1 MPGHRCSIQC
11 IVPPHM
17 LESIARNGSGDQRA
31 AAVTTLVRD
40 ATRAGPARAPHPPP
54 PGEAEGAAAEAGSPV
69 RSIYDLKNGESAP
82 TGQPAR
88 SEGDQ
93 PTGDDAVDEA
103 YDGFGATYDFYWET
117 FQRDSIDNKGLP
129 LVGWVH
135 YGTDYDNAFWDGQ
148 RMIFGDGDGKLFVR
162 FTKSLDVIGHE
173 LTHGVT
179 QTEANLDYFDQPGAL
194 NESISDVFG
203 SLVRQRKLGQTA
215 AQADWLIGKD
225 VLGPDVN
232 GVAIRSM
239 KAPGTAYDDPVLGKD
254 PQPASFKDYLDTADD
269 NGGVHTNSGIPNHA
283 FYLLAVAL
291 GGNAWEKA
299 GPIWYR
305 TLLDDALPRTRRSPS
320 SPGSRCG
327 WPETLYGDSGAEAE
341 AVAKAWAGRGRRA
354 DGRNLTGCRAASA
367 TAARAA
373 SPG

>member
-11 IVPPHM
+11 IIPPHM
-17 LESIARNGSGDQRA
+17 LENIVRNGSAEQRA
-31 AAVTTLVRD
+31 TALTTLVRD
-40 ATRAGPARAPHPPP
+40 ATLRARRVHRSHRR
-54 PGEAEGAAAEAGSPV
+54 PGEQEGAAAEAGSPV
-69 RSIYDLKNGESAP
+69 RSIYDLGGSESAP

-93 PTGDDAVDEA
+93 PSGDDAVDEA
-103 YDGFGATYDFYWET
+103 YDGFGDTYSFYWDV

-135 YGTDYDNAFWDGQ
+135 YGQDYDNAFWDGQ
-148 RMIFGDGDGKLFVR
+148 RMVFGDGDGSLFVR

-179 QTEANLDYFDQPGAL
+179 ETEAALDYFDQSGAL

-203 SLVRQRKLGQTA
+203 SLVRQKTLGQTA
-215 AQADWLIGKD
+215 DQADWLIGKD

-239 KAPGTAYDDPVLGKD
+239 KAPGTAYDDPVLGQD
-254 PQPASFKDYLDTADD
+254 PQVASFKDYVDTADD

-283 FYLLAVAL
+283 FYLAAVAI

-299 GPIWYR
+299 GKIWYQ
-305 TLLDDALPRTRRSPS
+305 TLLDDALKTDATFSDFAGITLRVARA
-320 SPGSRCG
+320 
-327 WPETLYGDSGAEAE
+327 LYGDSGAEAE
-341 AVAKAWAGRGRRA
+341 AVAQCWAGV
-354 DGRNLTGCRAASA
+354 DV
-367 TAARAA
+367 
-373 SPG
+373 SPTSTI

>member
-1 MPGHRCSIQC
+1 
-11 IVPPHM
+11 M
-17 LESIARNGSGDQRA
+17 LESIARNGSAGQRA
-31 AAVTTLVRD
+31 AAVSTLVRD
-40 ATRAGPARAPHPPP
+40 ATTRARRVHRTHQR

-69 RSIYDLKNGESAP
+69 RSIYDLNGGESAP
-82 TGQPAR
+82 SGQPAR

-93 PTGDDAVDEA
+93 PTGDAAVDEA
-103 YDGFGATYDFYWET
+103 YDGLGATYDFYWET
-117 FQRDSIDNKGLP
+117 FERDSIDAKGLP

-203 SLVRQRKLGQTA
+203 SLVRQRTLGQTA

-291 GGNAWEKA
+291 GGNAWDKA

-305 TLLDDALPRTRRSPS
+305 TLLDDALSESPTFS
-320 SPGSRCG
+320 EFAGITLRVAG
-327 WPETLYGDSGAEAE
+327 TLYGDSGAEAD
-341 AVAKAWAGRGRRA
+341 AVAKAWAGVDVEPKAGM
-354 DGRNLTGCRAASA
+354 
-367 TAARAA
+367 
-373 SPG
+373 